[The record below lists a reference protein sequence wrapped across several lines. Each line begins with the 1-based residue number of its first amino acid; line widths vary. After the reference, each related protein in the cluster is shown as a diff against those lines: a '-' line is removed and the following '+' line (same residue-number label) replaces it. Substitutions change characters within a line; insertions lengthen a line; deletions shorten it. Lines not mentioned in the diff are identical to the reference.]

1 MNSFTHRA
9 SPYYVFAPA
18 HLDDG
23 DEATW
28 QLHVLCSLLNR
39 AGYPAYLVDAPKT
52 DGRLWTPVLTASQM
66 AAHHLSGLRPI
77 SVAGFRAP
85 EVSPRP
91 GLQVVFR
98 SEWNTPDGQLGKP
111 GVLCFDMPG
120 PVPGATIH
128 KEWPIA
134 LPWVDPEAFVAPPPD
149 APRSGALVHTGR
161 LPALNQ
167 KPLAEHAGL
176 QDLSQHV
183 DVPLGPDAR
192 FLAIKTASTLY
203 AYAKSA
209 ITTEARLC
217 GCQVVYVPNDYLLP
231 SRPSL
236 PLETVGCAYGLQQA
250 PMHPDCTLQLQ
261 GFTKAYA
268 AHIAHCEESVRGF
281 VALTQRAAAQM
292 DNDLVWLSTHTEQL
306 ENWLPA
312 LTEDKAKRADAQ
324 AYQKLATSYKDWSK
338 RATLREVHADIYAE
352 FIAHQ
357 RVQPAC
363 VHVFAQDRSMD
374 ALAATL
380 DDVAASWL
388 PNAAI
393 VIHAPYPSPVPAEE
407 LGTNVN
413 WLTGDADSLDTATHP
428 LCVLVDAGTRLEP
441 HATLELLLAL
451 ETHADAQ
458 LAFAAEDVP
467 GLKGARVPFFKGMGH
482 VEWLR
487 QTNCLGGIVAV
498 RTAAWRH
505 MPDRH
510 DYVSVYRLALSAVA
524 THGAVAA
531 RYVDKIL
538 SHASPDMPAG
548 REVRELA
555 AATGVLQTLLPHTV
569 VQATDT
575 VGCWQVR
582 YPDDPQARVSL
593 VIPTG
598 KQLGYLKSLLL
609 SVRTYAADEVD
620 DIVLLVQPTDAM
632 ATRNLLETMLPAGYS
647 DCIRLIETQDG
658 PYHHAL
664 SLNQGLAAARH
675 ELVLVCD
682 DDVEFIEA
690 GCVRQLRRLMS
701 QADVAVVAPRL
712 VLQVNHKP
720 TLMGGPCISGEG
732 AQLLSYVGEQQW
744 LTENGQFNR
753 LQMAQDVAGVLGSC
767 AMVRKSA
774 VVAVGGWDETHARV
788 FSTMADLGYRL
799 TDAGWRL
806 VWTPAASMLHAGGA
820 TRQSVRRHQQI
831 DAALTQQHLNER
843 DALGQRWLGR
853 APGRDLYSRHLSGH
867 SPYRLD
873 AELVVDWEPARHDR
887 PRAIAQ
893 PISSGSG
900 QYRVVEPLDWLQHES
915 KAETCLVNPVGKQA
929 RRLLTPLDIARAKP
943 DRVLLQHSI
952 GDADIASMRAIRAQ
966 CPGTFIIQL
975 MDDLSSD
982 LPRSHPAYVQG
993 QRESH
998 GRTLEALSLSD
1009 RLLVST
1015 QPLADYYRA
1024 FCADVRV
1031 VPNALDARAWGSF
1044 FRPAPDRQRLRVGWA
1059 GAAQHQGDLKLIQTV
1074 VAELANEVD
1083 LVFMGM
1089 CPNELRPFIKEF
1101 HTFVSYKDYPAKL
1114 ASLDLDIALAPLENN
1129 PFNACKSNLRL
1140 LEYGAMGWPVVCSDV
1155 YPFRTSSPPVA
1166 HVSDDPE
1173 QWLNAIRALMNSH
1186 TLRAQQGKA
1195 LNDWLTSHYWL
1206 EHQADAWYSAIFD

>member
-39 AGYPAYLVDAPKT
+39 AGYAAYLVDAPKT
-52 DGRLWTPVLTASQM
+52 DGRLWTPVLTAPQM

-77 SVAGFRAP
+77 SIAGFRAP

-98 SEWNTPDGQLGKP
+98 SEWNMPDGQLGKP

-120 PVPGATIH
+120 PVPGSTIH

-134 LPWVDPEAFVAPPPD
+134 LPWVDPEACAAPTTD
-149 APRSGALVHTGR
+149 VPRTGELIYTGR

-167 KPLAEHAGL
+167 KPLAIHAGL
-176 QDLSQHV
+176 QDLSQHI
-183 DVPLGPDAR
+183 DVPLGPDER
-192 FLAIKTASTLY
+192 FLALKEAFALY

-217 GCQVVYVPNDYLLP
+217 GCRVVYVPNDYMLQT
-231 SRPSL
+231 RPSL
-236 PLETVGCAYGLQQA
+236 PLETAGCAFGLDLE
-250 PMHPDCTLQLQ
+250 PMHPDWESQLQ
-261 GFTKAYA
+261 GFGKAYK
-268 AHIAHCEESVRGF
+268 AHIADCEASVRGF
-281 VALTQRAAAQM
+281 VAVTQQAAAQM
-292 DNDLVWLSTHTEQL
+292 DGDRVWLSAHTDQL

-312 LTEDKAKRADAQ
+312 LTEDRARRADAQ
-324 AYQKLATSYKDWSK
+324 AYQRLATSYKDWSK

-374 ALAATL
+374 ALATTL
-380 DDVAASWL
+380 DDVAGSWL

-393 VIHAPYPSPVPAEE
+393 VIHAPYPSPVPVNE
-407 LGTNVN
+407 LGDNVT
-413 WLTGDADSLDTATHP
+413 WLTDSSHLATTTHP

-441 HATLELLLAL
+441 HATLELLLAM
-451 ETHADAQ
+451 EAHADAQ

-498 RTAAWRH
+498 RTAAWQR
-505 MPDRH
+505 MPDQG
-510 DYVSVYRLALSAVA
+510 DYVSAYRLALSAVA
-524 THGAVAA
+524 KHGAGAV
-531 RYVDKIL
+531 RYVDRVL
-538 SHASPDMPAG
+538 SHASSDMPAG
-548 REVRELA
+548 REARELA
-555 AATGVLQTLLPHTV
+555 VATDVLEALLPNTE
-569 VQATDT
+569 VQATET

-582 YPDDPQARVSL
+582 YPDNPQAHVSM

-598 KQLGYLKSLLL
+598 KQLGYLKSLLI

-620 DIVLLVQPTDAM
+620 DIVLLVQPADAM
-632 ATRNLLETMLPAGYS
+632 ATRNLLETMLPAGYGEF
-647 DCIRLIETQDG
+647 IRLIETTDG
-658 PYHHAL
+658 PYHHAQA
-664 SLNQGLAAARH
+664 LNCGLAASRH

-682 DDVEFIEA
+682 DDVEFIET
-690 GCVRQLRRLMS
+690 GTVCQLRRLMS
-701 QADVAVVAPRL
+701 QVDVAMVAPRL

-744 LTENGQFNR
+744 LTEKGQFNR
-753 LQMAQDVAGVLGSC
+753 LQMTQDVAGVLGSC
-767 AMVRKSA
+767 AMVRKSCA
-774 VVAVGGWDETHARV
+774 VAVNGWDEVNARV
-788 FSTMADLGYRL
+788 FTTMADFGYRL
-799 TDAGWRL
+799 IERGWRL
-806 VWTPAASMLHAGGA
+806 VWTPATSVLHAGGA
-820 TRQSVRRHQQI
+820 TRQSVRRHQQV

-843 DALGQRWLGR
+843 DALAQRWLAR

-867 SPYRLD
+867 APYRLD
-873 AELVVDWEPARHDR
+873 ADLVVDWEPARHDR

-915 KAETCLVNPVGKQA
+915 KAETCLVNPVSKKS

-952 GDADIASMRAIRAQ
+952 GDADIANMRSIRAQ
-966 CPGTFIIQL
+966 CPETFIIQL

-1024 FCADVRV
+1024 FCGDVRV
-1031 VPNALDARAWGSF
+1031 VPNALDARAWGGH
-1044 FRPAPDRQRLRVGWA
+1044 FRPAPQRSRLRVGWA
-1059 GAAQHQGDLKLIQTV
+1059 GAAQHLGDLKLIQTV
-1074 VAELANEVD
+1074 IAELANEVD

-1089 CPNELRPFIKEF
+1089 CPNEIRPFIKEF
-1101 HTFVSYKDYPAKL
+1101 HSFVSYKDYPAKL
-1114 ASLDLDIALAPLENN
+1114 ASLDLDIALAPLEDN

-1155 YPFRTSSPPVA
+1155 YPFRTSSPPVT
-1166 HVSDDPE
+1166 HVSDDAG
-1173 QWLNAIRALMNSH
+1173 QWLMAIRALIDNH
-1186 TLRAQQGKA
+1186 ALRAQQGKA

-1206 EHQADAWYSAIFD
+1206 EHQADTWYSAIFD

>member
-1 MNSFTHRA
+1 MNSFAHRA
-9 SPYYVFAPA
+9 SPYYIFAPA
-18 HLDDG
+18 NLDDG

-28 QLHVLCSLLNR
+28 QLHALCSLLNR
-39 AGYPAYLVDAPKT
+39 NGYAAYLVDAPKT
-52 DGRLWTPVLTASQM
+52 DGRLWTPVLTAPQM

-77 SVAGFRAP
+77 SIAGYRAS

-98 SEWNTPDGQLGKP
+98 SEWNMPDGQLGKP
-111 GVLCFDMPG
+111 GSLCFDMQG
-120 PVPGATIH
+120 PVIGSSIH

-134 LPWVDPEAFVAPPPD
+134 LPWVDPEACSAAD
-149 APRSGALVHTGR
+149 DLPRTGELIYTGR

-167 KPLAEHAGL
+167 PPLAAHREL
-176 QDLSQHV
+176 QDLSQHAE
-183 DVPLGPDAR
+183 VPLNPEAR
-192 FLAIKTASTLY
+192 FAALRTACTLY
-203 AYAKSA
+203 TYAKSA

-217 GCQVVYVPNDYLLP
+217 GCRVVYVPNDHLLQ
-231 SRPSL
+231 SRPTL
-236 PLETVGCAYGLQQA
+236 PLEIMGCAFGLDFD
-250 PMHPDCTLQLQ
+250 PMHPEWESQLQ
-261 GFTKAYA
+261 GFTEAYT
-268 AHIAHCEESVRGF
+268 AHIEACEASVRGF
-281 VALTQRAAAQM
+281 AALTQRAAAQM
-292 DNDLVWLSTHTEQL
+292 ESDRVWLSTHTDQL

-324 AYQKLATSYKDWSK
+324 AYQRLATSYKDWSK

-357 RVQPAC
+357 RVKPAC

-380 DDVAASWL
+380 DDVAGSWL

-393 VIHAPYPSPVPAEE
+393 VIHASYPPPVPVEE
-407 LGTNVN
+407 FCDNVT
-413 WLTGDADSLDTATHP
+413 WLTETASLTTAIHP

-441 HATLELLLAL
+441 HATLEVLLAL
-451 ETHADAQ
+451 ETHEDAQ

-467 GLKGARVPFFKGMGH
+467 GLKGVRVPFFKGSGH

-487 QTNCLGGIVAV
+487 QTNCLGGMVAV
-498 RTAAWRH
+498 RTAAWH
-505 MPDRH
+505 QMPDQD
-510 DYVSVYRLALSAVA
+510 DYVSAYRLALSS
-524 THGAVAA
+524 VAA
-531 RYVDKIL
+531 QGAKAVRYVDRIL

-548 REVRELA
+548 REGRELA
-555 AATGVLQTLLPHTV
+555 VASDVMQALLPCTEV
-569 VQATDT
+569 LATET

-582 YPDDPQARVSL
+582 YPDDPRAHVSM

-598 KQLGYLKSLLL
+598 KQLGYLKSLMI
-609 SVRTYAADEVD
+609 SVRKYAAEDVD
-620 DIVLLVQPTDAM
+620 DIVLLVQPADAM
-632 ATRNLLETMLPAGYS
+632 ATRNLLETMLPTGYGEI
-647 DCIRLIETQDG
+647 IRLIETTDG
-658 PYHHAL
+658 SYHHAH

-682 DDVEFIEA
+682 DDIEFIEA
-690 GCVRQLRRLMS
+690 DTVRQLRRLMS
-701 QADVAVVAPRL
+701 QADVAMAAPRL
-712 VLQVNHKP
+712 VLQVNSKP

-744 LTENGQFNR
+744 LTEKGQFNR
-753 LQMAQDVAGVLGSC
+753 LQMTQDVAGVLGSC
-767 AMVRKSA
+767 VMVRKSCA
-774 VVAVGGWDETHARV
+774 VAVNGWDEANARV
-788 FSTMADLGYRL
+788 FTAMADFGYRL
-799 TDAGWRL
+799 IEGGWRL
-806 VWTPAASMLHAGGA
+806 VWTPATSVLHAGGA
-820 TRQSVRRHQQI
+820 TRQSVRRHQQA
-831 DAALTQQHLNER
+831 DAALTQQNLTER
-843 DALGQRWLGR
+843 DALAQRWLGR

-867 SPYRLD
+867 APYRLD
-873 AELVVDWEPARHDR
+873 AALVVDWEPARRDR

-915 KAETCLVNPVGKQA
+915 KAETCLVNPVSKKS

-952 GDADIASMRAIRAQ
+952 GDADIANLRDIRVN

-982 LPRSHPAYVQG
+982 LPSSHPAYVQG

-1024 FCADVRV
+1024 FCGDVRV
-1031 VPNALDARAWGSF
+1031 VPNALDARTWGGH
-1044 FRPAPDRQRLRVGWA
+1044 FRPAPQRERLRVGWA
-1059 GAAQHQGDLKLIQTV
+1059 GAAQHLGDLRLIQTV
-1074 VAELANEVD
+1074 IAELADQVD
-1083 LVFMGM
+1083 FVFMGM
-1089 CPNELRPFIKEF
+1089 CPNEIRPFIKEF
-1101 HTFVSYKDYPAKL
+1101 HSFVSYKDYPAKL
-1114 ASLDLDIALAPLENN
+1114 ASLDLDIALAPLEDN

-1155 YPFRTSSPPVA
+1155 YPFRTSSPPVT
-1166 HVSDDPE
+1166 HVSDDAG
-1173 QWLNAIRALMNSH
+1173 QWLQAIRALMNNH
-1186 TLRAQQGKA
+1186 ALRAQQGKA
-1195 LNDWLTSHYWL
+1195 LNDWLATHYWL
-1206 EHQADAWYSAIFD
+1206 EHQADTWYSAIFD